1 MPYLNSYQHPTRT
14 LPKDIHLSTPPDEYD
29 FNYVFE
35 VKELKSDRVELR
47 PLVVSPVPLA
57 I

>member
-1 MPYLNSYQHPTRT
+1 MPYFNSYQHPARD
-14 LPKDIHLSTPPDEYD
+14 LPKDIHLNTPPDEYD

-47 PLVVSPVPLA
+47 PLVVSPVPLS

>member
-1 MPYLNSYQHPTRT
+1 MPYLNSYQHPTPN
-14 LPKDIHLSTPPDEYD
+14 LPKDIHLNTPPDEYD
-29 FNYVFE
+29 VNYVFE

-47 PLVVSPVPLA
+47 PLVVRAVPLS